1 MNNDILLDNLLS
13 LLDKTLLKSLNLLE
27 HLPSIRVS
35 ALKLPPSVVVEW
47 VLQFLRQGLN
57 RKTFSQELL
66 VQINDLLA
74 KFVNLLGL
82 RLNNT
87 ELALQISN
95 RVVENLDVLKT
106 LLVLVLTLAQSG
118 LQDLDLLVKKRQFI
132 ITSDELGTENI
143 SLVDHLGD
151 NLLLLLVLIVS
162 FLDDV
167 SEFLLLLVQLL
178 IVVRELGVL
187 DLLVVHLFLG
197 FIRLFL

>member
-1 MNNDILLDNLLS
+1 M
-13 LLDKTLLKSLNLLE
+13 
-27 HLPSIRVS
+27 
-35 ALKLPPSVVVEW
+35 
-47 VLQFLRQGLN
+47 
-57 RKTFSQELL
+57 L

-151 NLLLLLVLIVS
+151 NLLLLLVLIVG

>member
-1 MNNDILLDNLLS
+1 LNNDILLDNLLS

>member
-87 ELALQISN
+87 ELTLQISN

>member
-1 MNNDILLDNLLS
+1 LNNDILLDNLLS

-151 NLLLLLVLIVS
+151 NLLLLLVLIVG
-162 FLDDV
+162 FLNDV

>member
-1 MNNDILLDNLLS
+1 
-13 LLDKTLLKSLNLLE
+13 
-27 HLPSIRVS
+27 
-35 ALKLPPSVVVEW
+35 
-47 VLQFLRQGLN
+47 
-57 RKTFSQELL
+57 LL

-151 NLLLLLVLIVS
+151 NLLLLLVLIVG